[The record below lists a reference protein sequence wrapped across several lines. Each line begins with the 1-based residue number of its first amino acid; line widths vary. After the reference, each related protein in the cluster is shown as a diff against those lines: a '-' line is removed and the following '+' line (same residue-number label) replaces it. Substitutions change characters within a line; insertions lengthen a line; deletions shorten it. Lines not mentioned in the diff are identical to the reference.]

1 MDSDKRI
8 DPWMYRLPG
17 EFFFLLLSLTIL
29 LLIGWIFSLVDFYV
43 FVFLL
48 VVGLVYVRLQQAQYL
63 GNGLRIFGGQFP
75 ELFEIFKEQAKK
87 LGLNKAGLYVVQD
100 PYLNAHAL
108 GITSCTVVLTSA
120 LVEQLSHRELAFV
133 IGHEL
138 GHYQAGHTKI
148 TSLINPLGS
157 NNPFSGL
164 IFGLWA
170 RRAEYSGDRCGLV
183 LTKDIDSAISSLMKM
198 SVGKELFKKVNM
210 TGFVHQIAE
219 SKHRWVAMSELL
231 SDHPLLVNRIQHLV
245 NFWEKRF
252 KINS

>member
-1 MDSDKRI
+1 MDTKRRI

-29 LLIGWIFSLVDFYV
+29 LLVGWVFSLVDFYV
-43 FVFLL
+43 FLFLL
-48 VVGLVYVRLQQAQYL
+48 ILGLVYVRLQQAQYM
-63 GNGLRIFGGQFP
+63 GNGLRVFAGQFP
-75 ELFEIFKEQAKK
+75 DLYEVFKEQAEK
-87 LGLNKAGLYVVQD
+87 LGLDKAHLYIVQD

-120 LVEQLSHRELAFV
+120 LVEQLSHKELAFV

-138 GHYQAGHTKI
+138 GHFQAGHTKI

-198 SVGKELFKKVNM
+198 SVGMELYKKVNM
-210 TGFVHQIAE
+210 SGFVQQISK
-219 SKHRWVAMSELL
+219 SKHKWVAMSELL
-231 SDHPLLVNRIQHLV
+231 SDHPLLVNRIQQLV
-245 NFWEKRF
+245 NFWEKSF